1 MVRDMRAEH
10 PDAEVSQGTVSA
22 DAYKLFAGVSPE
34 TIELFGSMVGLDSQA
49 SAAST
54 EVYQTYLKLAKNNR
68 SSMKR
73 MIQRKGIAGFSED
86 AGRVLAGF
94 IYSNARL
101 TAGNAHLDEI
111 DEAVTEIPKQQ
122 GELIDAAM
130 QLREHIRNP
139 EAGVPLG
146 GLMFAQFLG
155 ARSPPP
161 WSILPSRSP

>member
-1 MVRDMRAEH
+1 
-10 PDAEVSQGTVSA
+10 
-22 DAYKLFAGVSPE
+22 
-34 TIELFGSMVGLDSQA
+34 
-49 SAAST
+49 
-54 EVYQTYLKLAKNNR
+54 QTYLKLAKNNR

-101 TAGNAHLDEI
+101 TAGNAHLGEI
-111 DEAVTEIPKQQ
+111 DEAITEIPKQQ
-122 GELIDAAM
+122 GELTDAAM

-139 EAGVPLG
+139 EAGAPLG

-155 ARSPPP
+155 GSVAS
-161 WSILPSRSP
+161 